1 MAFSFRIPRCSLG
14 RAAAEGCR
22 TPTMMK
28 SGHILKGIASPLS
41 GLVILSTTS
50 EWSLRYN
57 FHGKLVDNF
66 IHKPDVTSLQ
76 DPFTSR
82 PYKTSFYFYYCV
94 PRKIRR
100 GILPKKNVAFSF
112 PDHLDVL
119 PCSSRNA
126 YSVQVFPGMS
136 PCSPAVSQRASLRTT
151 T

>member
-100 GILPKKNVAFSF
+100 GILPKKNVHSHLPFPTFLTSCLAVLATRIQFRFSLF
-112 PDHLDVL
+112 PLISHFCTLW
-119 PCSSRNA
+119 N
-126 YSVQVFPGMS
+126 
-136 PCSPAVSQRASLRTT
+136 T
-151 T
+151 